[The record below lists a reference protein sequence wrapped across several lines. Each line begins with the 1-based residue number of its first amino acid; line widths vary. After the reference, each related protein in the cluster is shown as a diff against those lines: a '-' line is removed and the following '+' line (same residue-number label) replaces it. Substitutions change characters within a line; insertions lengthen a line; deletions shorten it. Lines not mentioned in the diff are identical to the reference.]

1 MDIRIEGDPT
11 SWTLGTPID
20 PGQVTAASGP
30 VVLEVAEPL
39 GGRLLLSP
47 RSVGSVVFFQ
57 PAASPRHGVVPNG
70 VKLPG
75 HCLYVASAT
84 GPDPHSNP
92 PRYYL
97 LPQPAGRPGR
107 IGGPDHR
114 RDERGH
120 HCQGGLRRPSG
131 PRRRR
136 PQRRRGV
143 LRGALPRLTQELSLS
158 RRIHRSSVAAPGR

>member
-47 RSVGSVVFFQ
+47 RSAGSVVFFQ
-57 PAASPRHGVVPNG
+57 PAANPRHGVVPNG

-97 LPQPAGRPGR
+97 LPQSADLAELEARITAAMSAETIVSVDFTGPADPGVVVLN
-107 IGGPDHR
+107 GGAVSFVVLCPASP
-114 RDERGH
+114 RD
-120 HCQGGLRRPSG
+120 
-131 PRRRR
+131 
-136 PQRRRGV
+136 
-143 LRGALPRLTQELSLS
+143 
-158 RRIHRSSVAAPGR
+158 

>member
-20 PGQVTAASGP
+20 PGQVTAARGP

-47 RSVGSVVFFQ
+47 RSVGSVVLFQ
-57 PAASPRHGVVPNG
+57 PAANPRHGVVPNG

-97 LPQPAGRPGR
+97 LPQSADLAELEARITAAMSGGTIVSVDFTGPADPGVVVLN
-107 IGGPDHR
+107 GGAVSFVVLCPA
-114 RDERGH
+114 
-120 HCQGGLRRPSG
+120 S
-131 PRRRR
+131 PRN
-136 PQRRRGV
+136 
-143 LRGALPRLTQELSLS
+143 
-158 RRIHRSSVAAPGR
+158 

>member
-47 RSVGSVVFFQ
+47 RSAGSVVFFQ
-57 PAASPRHGVVPNG
+57 PAANPRHGVVPNG

-75 HCLYVASAT
+75 QCLYVASAT

-97 LPQPAGRPGR
+97 LPQSADLAELEARITAAMSGGTIVSVDFTGPADPGVVV
-107 IGGPDHR
+107 INGGAVSFAVLCPA
-114 RDERGH
+114 
-120 HCQGGLRRPSG
+120 S
-131 PRRRR
+131 PRN
-136 PQRRRGV
+136 
-143 LRGALPRLTQELSLS
+143 
-158 RRIHRSSVAAPGR
+158 

>member
-57 PAASPRHGVVPNG
+57 PAANPRHGVVPNG

-97 LPQPAGRPGR
+97 LPQSADLAELEARITAAMSGETIVSVDFTGPADPGVVVLN
-107 IGGPDHR
+107 GGAVSFVVLCPA
-114 RDERGH
+114 
-120 HCQGGLRRPSG
+120 S
-131 PRRRR
+131 PRN
-136 PQRRRGV
+136 
-143 LRGALPRLTQELSLS
+143 
-158 RRIHRSSVAAPGR
+158 

>member
-47 RSVGSVVFFQ
+47 RSAGSVVFFQ
-57 PAASPRHGVVPNG
+57 PAANPRHGVVPNG

-75 HCLYVASAT
+75 QCLYVASAT

-97 LPQPAGRPGR
+97 LPQSADLAELEARITAAMSAETIVSVDFTGPADPGVVVLN
-107 IGGPDHR
+107 GGAVSFVVLCPA
-114 RDERGH
+114 
-120 HCQGGLRRPSG
+120 S
-131 PRRRR
+131 PRN
-136 PQRRRGV
+136 
-143 LRGALPRLTQELSLS
+143 
-158 RRIHRSSVAAPGR
+158 

>member
-97 LPQPAGRPGR
+97 LPQPADLAELEARITAAMSGGTIVSVDFTGPADPGVVVLN
-107 IGGPDHR
+107 GGAVSFVVLCPA
-114 RDERGH
+114 
-120 HCQGGLRRPSG
+120 S
-131 PRRRR
+131 PRN
-136 PQRRRGV
+136 
-143 LRGALPRLTQELSLS
+143 
-158 RRIHRSSVAAPGR
+158 